1 MEKDSSLEKDSD
13 YENDDLES
21 FTENRIRMKK
31 LRYNYSSNNWLILQI
46 LILFRYTRQNEQKPQ
61 TKLIDQDENKEFIS
75 EFEEWQKSQVLETSQ
90 ESQDTVR

>member
-31 LRYNYSSNNWLILQI
+31 LRYNYSLITGLYYR
-46 LILFRYTRQNEQKPQ
+46 F
-61 TKLIDQDENKEFIS
+61 
-75 EFEEWQKSQVLETSQ
+75 
-90 ESQDTVR
+90 